1 MAKAKKI
8 LLIED
13 DPVQSEFISRQL
25 KSSGYE
31 VLTAPKAPE
40 GIELAKKEKPA
51 LIILDMILP
60 GMHGLEAAIKLLSL
74 PETKAIPIV
83 ALSAMTVPKFIEEC
97 YRVGIKD
104 FLKKPCDPKHLL
116 RIVER
121 YAGKQKRE
129 GLVAVVSS
137 ISVAYTELVMSLSK
151 MHLKIE
157 TLAPATGSLEKL
169 ISVKPNVILFEM
181 VPDDKKREELI
192 QKIKADKRL
201 GSIPL
206 LIFCPEI
213 SEEKML
219 ELVKTL
225 GAEAYLTYPFEYF
238 SLMEAINRY
247 LNPDEQF

>member
-1 MAKAKKI
+1 MAKAKI

-31 VLTAPKAPE
+31 VLVADRAPE

-60 GMHGLEAAIKLLSL
+60 GMHGLEAAVKLLSL

-83 ALSAMTVPKFIEEC
+83 ALSGMTIPKFVEEC

-116 RIVER
+116 RVVER
-121 YAGKQKRE
+121 FAGKQKRK
-129 GLVAVVSS
+129 GVVAVISSVST
-137 ISVAYTELVMSLSK
+137 AYTQLVMYLGK

-157 TLAPATGSLEKL
+157 TMIPNQKNIEKL
-169 ISVKPNVILFEM
+169 ASIRPNLIIFE
-181 VPDDKKREELI
+181 VTQKDNRREEFI
-192 QKIKADKRL
+192 QRVKADQRL
-201 GSIPL
+201 SSIPL
-206 LIFCPEI
+206 LIFCPDI
-213 SEEKML
+213 SEEKL
-219 ELVKTL
+219 SDLLKKI
-225 GAEAYLTYPFEYF
+225 GADDFLIYPFEYF
-238 SLMEAINRY
+238 SLMETIYRY
-247 LNPDEQF
+247 LKPDE